1 MKKALIPVAVLAA
14 AGAAHAQS
22 SVTLFGV
29 VDAAIEHAS
38 ASGPGSSSITQ
49 LTNSALSS
57 SRIGIRG
64 VEDIGGGNSAS
75 FWLEGALGN
84 DSGAAG
90 GAIPTGN
97 QGVTVPAG
105 TGLNFNRRSTVSL
118 AGSWGEVRVGRDY
131 APAYL
136 NLLAYDPFFSI
147 GVGASMNVIGA
158 AAYGMS
164 PAGTAGP
171 LVRVSNSV
179 AYIAP
184 QNIGGFYGQG
194 TYWMGE
200 NQHNGAATENDGN
213 GYGLRAG
220 YATGPLDVAF
230 AASRTRYAQTA
241 TTGDFKT
248 WNVGGSYDFRVAKLM
263 AEYGR
268 DTRDSLPQLKAR
280 QWTVGATMPVGVGYI
295 RAAYSDYRLDAVASG
310 LEPRASKIALGYVHN
325 LSKRTALYATLARVK
340 NNGGSTVALG
350 GSSFGTGVVNGSST
364 GYDVGIRHSF

>member
-29 VDAAIEHAS
+29 VDAAVEHAS

-49 LTNSALSS
+49 LTNSGLSS

-75 FWLEGALGN
+75 FWLEGSLGN

-118 AGSWGEVRVGRDY
+118 AGPWGEVRVGRDY

-147 GVGASMNVIGA
+147 GVGASMNVVGP

-164 PAGTAGP
+164 PSGTAGP
-171 LVRVSNSV
+171 LVRVSNSI

-184 QNIGGFYGQG
+184 ENIGGFYGQG

-200 NQHNGAATENDGN
+200 NAHNGVATQNDGT
-213 GYGLRAG
+213 GYGVRAG
-220 YATGPLDVAF
+220 YRTGPIDVAL
-230 AASRTRYAQTA
+230 AAARTRYAQTV
-241 TTGDFKT
+241 TSGDFKT
-248 WNVGGSYDFRVAKLM
+248 WNLGGSYDLRVAKLM

-268 DTRDSLPQLKAR
+268 DSRDSVAQLKAR
-280 QWTVGATMPVGVGYI
+280 QWTVGTTVPVGADSI
-295 RAAYSDYRLDAVASG
+295 RAAYSDYRLDSIAG

-340 NNGGSTVALG
+340 NNGGSTIALG

-364 GYDVGIRHSF
+364 GYDIGIRHAF